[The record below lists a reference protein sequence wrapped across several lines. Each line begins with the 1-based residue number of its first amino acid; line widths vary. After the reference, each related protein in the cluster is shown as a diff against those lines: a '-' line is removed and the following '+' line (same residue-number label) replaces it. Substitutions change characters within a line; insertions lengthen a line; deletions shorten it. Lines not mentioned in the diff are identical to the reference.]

1 MFIGHFGLGFGGKRP
16 APAVSLGTLFL
27 AAQFL
32 DLLWPTLVL
41 LGIETVRIAPGNT
54 PVTPLDFES
63 YPYSHSL
70 LAALLWAFAFGSIHW
85 LVRRRPLASVVLGS
99 LVFSHWVLDF
109 ISHRPDLQLAPGSG
123 TRLGLGLWYSRPAT
137 IAVELALLAGGA
149 LVYSLA
155 TRAGDRVGRYGYLAL
170 LVFLAATYLM
180 AVFGPP
186 PPSVSVLAWSAQ
198 SVWLLVAWGY
208 WIDRHRQAATRAG
221 RAVRR

>member
-1 MFIGHFGLGFGGKRP
+1 MFIGHFAMGLSGKRP

-54 PVTPLDFES
+54 AVTPLEFVS
-63 YPYSHSL
+63 YPFSHSL
-70 LAALLWAFAFGSIHW
+70 LAALGWSLAFGATYW
-85 LVRRRPLASVVLGS
+85 LIRRRPLDSVVVGC

-137 IAVELALLAGGA
+137 IAVEFTLLVVGA
-149 LVYSLA
+149 AIYSSV
-155 TRAGDRVGRYGYLAL
+155 TRARDKAGRYGYIAL

-180 AVFGPP
+180 AVFGPS
-186 PPSVSVLAWSAQ
+186 PPSVSALGWASQ

-208 WIDRHRQAATRAG
+208 WLDRHRETAG
-221 RAVRR
+221 TAG